1 MPRATQLYRYFDIDG
16 NLLYIG
22 ISVNFMVRASQ
33 HKSSSRWFDRISY
46 VNVTHFPNREL
57 AISAERVAI
66 SNEMPLYNKQ
76 RAQLPKSSD
85 GDYIY
90 IRLDKKTKMAL
101 RKVAKKDGSNMTIWV
116 RQLVLRELLTK
127 SPEAST
133 PSC

>member
-1 MPRATQLYRYFDIDG
+1 MSRVTQLYRYFDIDG

-57 AISAERVAI
+57 AIRAERLAI
-66 SNEMPLYNKQ
+66 SNEMPIYNKQ
-76 RAQLPKSSD
+76 RAQFPKSSD

-90 IRLDKKTKMAL
+90 IRLDKKTKRAL
-101 RKVAKKDGSNMTIWV
+101 RKIARQEGSNMTIWV
-116 RQLVLRELLTK
+116 RQLVLREIL
-127 SPEAST
+127 SRSAGI
-133 PSC
+133 